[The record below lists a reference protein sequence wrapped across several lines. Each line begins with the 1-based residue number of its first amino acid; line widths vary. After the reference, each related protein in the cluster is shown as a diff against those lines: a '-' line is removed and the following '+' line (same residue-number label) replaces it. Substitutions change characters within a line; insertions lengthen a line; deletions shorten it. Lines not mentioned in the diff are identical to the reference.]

1 MDFESSNKQIRL
13 PKKAERVKN
22 KAAAPLQITAEQLL
36 REAKE
41 RELEIVPRAPRV
53 RVNDPEEAAEQAR
66 KKRKEFED
74 NIRKNRNQIANWI
87 KYAKWE
93 ESIGEI
99 ERSRSVFERGLDVD
113 HRNITIWLQYA
124 EMEMR
129 NKQIN
134 HARNIWDRAVQILP
148 RATQFWLKYTYMEEL
163 VENIPG
169 ARQVFERWMEW
180 EPNEQAWQT
189 YINFELRYKEID
201 RSRDIYQRFLHVHGH
216 DYKNWVRY
224 ARFEERFGYAGN
236 ARAAFEAAIE
246 FFGDDNLDEQLL
258 VQFAKFEERQKE
270 VERARAIY
278 QYGLD
283 RLPSSKSKGIFD
295 GLAIHEKKY
304 GEQLRIENVIVSK
317 RKRKYEDQLAHNSYD
332 YDTWFDYVN
341 LLMNEQVSREEVEDV
356 YERAIANIP
365 PYEEKRYW
373 RRYIYLW
380 IYYAVYE
387 ELDCED
393 IERARDVFKACLDVI
408 PHKKFTFAKIWIM
421 FSQFEIRQLE
431 LTQAR
436 KIMGN
441 AIGKCPKKK
450 LFSSYIDME
459 LRFRE
464 FDRCRTLYEKLVL
477 FAPDNSSTWIKFA
490 ELETILGD
498 VDRARAIFNMAIQQP
513 ALDMPEVLWKAYI
526 DFEIEQEEND
536 HVRRLYETL
545 LERTNHIK
553 VWISWTEFE
562 VRIEAFDKARATF
575 KRANDS
581 LESSPAEERI
591 LLLETW
597 LEFERTHGNEEE
609 QTAVE
614 KLMPKRVKKRRPIL
628 AEDGTDAG
636 WEEYYDYIFPQ
647 DQASKVSFKLLEAA
661 RLWREKQAAQK
672 ENAIP
677 VDRDAESELPSVSEQ
692 LEGSDDYEAVKRA
705 RGEDGRGDEDS
716 DVEMSSSSSSED
728 EEEEERQRE
737 SESDGKSD

>member
-1 MDFESSNKQIRL
+1 M
-13 PKKAERVKN
+13 
-22 KAAAPLQITAEQLL
+22 
-36 REAKE
+36 
-41 RELEIVPRAPRV
+41 

-74 NIRKNRNQIANWI
+74 NIRKNKMQIANWI

-99 ERSRSVFERGLDVD
+99 ERSRSVFERGLDID

-129 NKQIN
+129 CKQIN

-163 VENIPG
+163 VENVPG

-189 YINFELRYKEID
+189 YINFELRYHEID
-201 RSRDIYQRFLHVHGH
+201 RARDIYQRFLHVHGH

-224 ARFEERFGYAGN
+224 AKFEDRFGFAGN
-236 ARAAFEAAIE
+236 ARAVFESAVE
-246 FFGDDNLDEQLL
+246 FFGDDNLNEELL
-258 VQFAKFEERQKE
+258 VQFAKFEEKQKE
-270 VERARAIY
+270 FDRARAIY

-283 RLPSSKSKGIFD
+283 RLPQSKSRAIFAS
-295 GLAIHEKKY
+295 LAIHEKKY
-304 GEQLRIENVIVSK
+304 GERLRIENVIVAK

-341 LLMNEQVSREEVEDV
+341 LLMNEQVPREDVEDV

-380 IYYAVYE
+380 INYAVYE
-387 ELDCED
+387 EMDCED
-393 IERARDVFKACLDVI
+393 PAKSREVYKACLDII
-408 PHKKFTFAKIWIM
+408 PHKVFTFAKIWIM
-421 FSQFEIRQLE
+421 FAQFEIRQLE
-431 LTQAR
+431 LNQAR

-450 LFSSYIDME
+450 LFSAYIDME

-464 FDRCRTLYEKLVL
+464 FDRCRILYEKLVL

-490 ELETILGD
+490 ELETVLGD

-526 DFEIEQEEND
+526 DFEIEQEEYD

-562 VRIEAFDKARATF
+562 INIEAFDKARATF

-581 LESSPAEERI
+581 LENSPTEQRI
-591 LLLETW
+591 LLIETW
-597 LEFERTHGNEEE
+597 SEFERLHGSEE
-609 QTAVE
+609 QQDTVE
-614 KLMPKRVKKRRPIL
+614 KLQPKRVKKRRAIF

-647 DQASKVSFKLLEAA
+647 DQGMFLSYFMNCSNHGIFSASKVSFKLLEAA
-661 RLWREKQAAQK
+661 RIWRENQA
-672 ENAIP
+672 
-677 VDRDAESELPSVSEQ
+677 
-692 LEGSDDYEAVKRA
+692 
-705 RGEDGRGDEDS
+705 
-716 DVEMSSSSSSED
+716 SS
-728 EEEEERQRE
+728 
-737 SESDGKSD
+737 GAAP